1 MLTEHPP
8 SALSDAHR
16 TEATVRR
23 ALTEQLRQRE
33 EILRDL
39 APDAAPHIDPVA
51 WATSASTRRTVAQIR
66 AAIDRLDAGAYGR
79 CTRCGDAIAAARLD
93 VLPYAETCIR
103 CQSAL
108 ERA

>member
-1 MLTEHPP
+1 
-8 SALSDAHR
+8 
-16 TEATVRR
+16 V
-23 ALTEQLRQRE
+23 
-33 EILRDL
+33 
-39 APDAAPHIDPVA
+39 
-51 WATSASTRRTVAQIR
+51 STRRTVAQIR

-79 CTRCGDAIAAARLD
+79 CTRCGDAIGAARLE